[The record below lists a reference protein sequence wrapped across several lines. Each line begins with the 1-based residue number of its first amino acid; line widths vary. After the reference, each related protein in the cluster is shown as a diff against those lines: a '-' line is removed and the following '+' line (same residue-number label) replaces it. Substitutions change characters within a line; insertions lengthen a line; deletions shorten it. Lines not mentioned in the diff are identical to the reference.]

1 MLGGLIQRLLRG
13 VARQPGPDFST
24 VYGLYEQGRL
34 DEAQRA
40 CDALCGVARADIDF
54 LRGLIARKRGDF
66 ATAESAIS
74 AALDSRPEEA
84 TFHHEMAKVQLSL
97 ERYGKAIEAF
107 ERFLG
112 CAPPEDSR
120 RVFACVTAAACCI
133 ELGDHDG
140 VRSWFER
147 AREMDPSNAAILI
160 SGVLFDAGKVDEAR
174 LEMAAAPRAGA
185 YLPRLRRAL
194 MIPAIYQSRDEIEAT
209 RERVSRELDE
219 LLTHERP
226 ERTNSPVYEIGLTPF
241 YLAYHNSNNVE
252 IMKAVCG
259 AMRRAYAPPPSAV
272 EGARRA
278 GRIHIG
284 FVSMYFYSHSVGR
297 ITLGLIRD
305 LPRDRFSVSVFAVAP
320 AEDPLRAAVE
330 RAADR
335 YSRLPEDLDGVR
347 RAIEAAQLDV
357 LVYADIGMHPLTYF
371 LALSRL
377 APLQIVAWGHPET
390 TGIDT
395 IDYFLAADDIETPQA
410 QSHYSERLLRPKA
423 FFLGGYPRPPTPQ
436 ALDRAA
442 LGLPADRRLYGC
454 LQPAFKLHPDFDA
467 AFRQILERDPRAE
480 ILLLEAR
487 PAWQKDLQRRFAR
500 TLGSYE
506 ERVRFLPY
514 MLHARFMATL
524 GNMDVALDPFYFGG
538 GNSSAE
544 ALSLGVPLV
553 TLPGAHLYG
562 RLTLGLYQELGLREC
577 IAASVDDFAETA
589 LRLANERDYRENIS
603 SQIREH
609 AQRLFD
615 RKDATVAFAQC
626 LTEELLA

>member
-1 MLGGLIQRLLRG
+1 MLGGLFKRLLRG

-24 VYGLYEQGRL
+24 AYGLYEQGRL
-34 DEAQRA
+34 DEAQQA

-66 ATAESAIS
+66 ETAEDAIS
-74 AALDSRPEEA
+74 AALDARPEEP
-84 TFHHEMAKVQLSL
+84 TFHHEMANVQLSL
-97 ERYGKAIEAF
+97 ERYEKAIEEF

-112 CAPPEDSR
+112 CAPQDDSR

-133 ELGDHDG
+133 ELGDGDG

-147 AREMDPSNAAILI
+147 AREADPFNAAILI
-160 SGVLFDAGKVDEAR
+160 SGRLFDAGKVDEAR
-174 LEMAAAPRAGA
+174 LELAAAPRAGA

-194 MIPAIYQSRDEIEAT
+194 MIPAIYQSRDDIEAT
-209 RERVSRELDE
+209 RERISRELHE

-226 ERTNSPVYEIGLTPF
+226 ERTGSPVYEIGLTPF

-252 IMKAVCG
+252 IMKDVCG
-259 AMRRAYAPPPSAV
+259 AMRRAYVPPPSSI
-272 EGARRA
+272 EGAKRA
-278 GRIHIG
+278 GRVRIG
-284 FVSMYFYSHSVGR
+284 FVSMYFYSHSIGR

-320 AEDPLRAAVE
+320 ADDPLRAAVE

-347 RAIEAAQLDV
+347 RDIEAARLDV

-377 APLQIVAWGHPET
+377 APVQIVAWGHPET

-395 IDYFLAADDIETPQA
+395 IDYFLAADGIETPQA
-410 QSHYSERLLRPKA
+410 QSHYAERLLRPKA
-423 FFLGGYPRPPTPQ
+423 FFLGGYPRPPAPQ
-436 ALDRAA
+436 AFDRAA
-442 LGLPADRRLYGC
+442 LGLRAERRLYAC
-454 LQPAFKLHPDFDA
+454 LQPAFKLHPDFDE
-467 AFRQILERDPRAE
+467 AFRLILERDPRAE
-480 ILLLEAR
+480 ILLLEAK
-487 PAWQKDLQRRFAR
+487 PAWQKDVQRRFAR
-500 TLGSYE
+500 TLEGYE
-506 ERVRFLPY
+506 DRVRFLPY

-524 GNMDVALDPFYFGG
+524 GNVDVALDPFYFGG

-544 ALSLGVPLV
+544 ALALGVPLV

-577 IAASVDDFAETA
+577 IAASVDEYAEKA
-589 LRLANERDYRENIS
+589 LRLANDLDYRENVS
-603 SQIREH
+603 SQLRQH
-609 AQRLFD
+609 AHRLFD
-615 RKDATVAFAQC
+615 RKDATLAFARC
-626 LTEELLA
+626 ITDELLA